1 MNDVLLVVVVLVALG
16 FDFTNGFH
24 DTANAVATSVSTRAL
39 SPRLAVLIAA
49 IANLAGA
56 FVTTAVA
63 KTVGK
68 GIIDTGLANEKT
80 VLAALIGAIVW
91 NLITWRAGLPSS
103 SSHALIGGLVGA
115 AIAQSGL
122 EGVQWHGLVHSVA
135 IPAIAA
141 PAIAFAGA
149 FLLLLAIY
157 WLLVWMNPGMANRT
171 FRLGQLASGTWVAF
185 THGANDAQKTM
196 GVIALA
202 LFEAGHLSHFYIPNW
217 VIVSAGLAIAAGTY
231 VGGWRIM
238 KTLGQ
243 RVVNMEPASGFAAQ
257 ITAGVTIYSA
267 TKLGYPLSTT
277 HVISGSVLGSGATK
291 RLSAVRW
298 GVAGNIVTAWLL
310 TIPAAGLVAAALVL
324 ADPGDLLAAALHFG
338 HAAGPQRRVHDRA
351 ALRHPLRRA
360 RLRAE
365 PDGARGQRD
374 QRPRPGHRHLLGR
387 PDHVRLQARV
397 RDGEGLPRPA
407 RVRRVRG
414 HPREPRLAQRRLRP
428 LRGHV
433 RRAQLGAA
441 PRRRDRRGR
450 RLDRARPR
458 PRPDRP
464 RALPLDR
471 GAVRRRRRPED
482 LRPPPPPAAGAR
494 HGPRAQRRLRRR
506 RLHRVPA
513 ARGRRPRSL
522 GPQARAVCVAA
533 REPVRRQ
540 RRHGLLDSA
549 CEARRGPVTT

>member
-49 IANLAGA
+49 VANLAGA

-135 IPAIAA
+135 IPAVAA
-141 PAIAFAGA
+141 PAIAFAAA
-149 FLLLLAIY
+149 FGLLLAIY

-171 FRLGQLASGTWVAF
+171 FRLGQLGSGTWVAF

-202 LFEAGHLSHFYIPNW
+202 LFEGGHLSHFYIPTW
-217 VIVSAGLAIAAGTY
+217 VIVAAGLAIAAGTY

-257 ITAGVTIYSA
+257 ITAGVTIYTA

-310 TIPAAGLVAAALVL
+310 TIPAAGLVAAALYW
-324 ADPGDLLAAALHFG
+324 
-338 HAAGPQRRVHDRA
+338 
-351 ALRHPLRRA
+351 
-360 RLRAE
+360 
-365 PDGARGQRD
+365 
-374 QRPRPGHRHLLGR
+374 
-387 PDHVRLQARV
+387 
-397 RDGEGLPRPA
+397 
-407 RVRRVRG
+407 
-414 HPREPRLAQRRLRP
+414 
-428 LRGHV
+428 
-433 RRAQLGAA
+433 
-441 PRRRDRRGR
+441 
-450 RLDRARPR
+450 
-458 PRPDRP
+458 
-464 RALPLDR
+464 
-471 GAVRRRRRPED
+471 
-482 LRPPPPPAAGAR
+482 
-494 HGPRAQRRLRRR
+494 
-506 RLHRVPA
+506 
-513 ARGRRPRSL
+513 
-522 GPQARAVCVAA
+522 
-533 REPVRRQ
+533 PVQ
-540 RRHGLLDSA
+540 GIF
-549 CEARRGPVTT
+549 